1 MRLSLIHICSLDEF
15 DRWLA
20 DLDPF
25 SLADALADGDGRQI
39 LTPAQAER
47 MLDGY
52 HAARRWPPSASPC
65 LLYTSHQESGQ
76 VIFIDQKEKM
86 PTWLGANSQ
95 CKYHEFTKSREQ
107 GRYGLLTDVYD
118 EE

>member
-1 MRLSLIHICSLDEF
+1 MRSYKTRLNRLANLPQNKIPAFRVEHVDGTTRTLYGYQLVIPHDVRRVQYDPTQPCA
-15 DRWLA
+15 LA

-52 HAARRWPPSASPC
+52 HAARR
-65 LLYTSHQESGQ
+65 
-76 VIFIDQKEKM
+76 
-86 PTWLGANSQ
+86 
-95 CKYHEFTKSREQ
+95 
-107 GRYGLLTDVYD
+107 
-118 EE
+118 

>member
-1 MRLSLIHICSLDEF
+1 MRDISARLTALERWRLEQMAPVDPLSCSLDGF

-52 HAARRWPPSASPC
+52 HAARR
-65 LLYTSHQESGQ
+65 
-76 VIFIDQKEKM
+76 
-86 PTWLGANSQ
+86 
-95 CKYHEFTKSREQ
+95 
-107 GRYGLLTDVYD
+107 
-118 EE
+118 

>member
-1 MRLSLIHICSLDEF
+1 MIRDSFIKYLLD
-15 DRWLA
+15 
-20 DLDPF
+20 
-25 SLADALADGDGRQI
+25 
-39 LTPAQAER
+39 
-47 MLDGY
+47 
-52 HAARRWPPSASPC
+52 
-65 LLYTSHQESGQ
+65 HQESGQ

>member
-1 MRLSLIHICSLDEF
+1 MRDISARLTALERWRLEQMAPVDPLSCSLDEF

-47 MLDGY
+47 VLDGY
-52 HAARRWPPSASPC
+52 HAARR
-65 LLYTSHQESGQ
+65 
-76 VIFIDQKEKM
+76 
-86 PTWLGANSQ
+86 
-95 CKYHEFTKSREQ
+95 
-107 GRYGLLTDVYD
+107 
-118 EE
+118 

>member
-1 MRLSLIHICSLDEF
+1 M
-15 DRWLA
+15 
-20 DLDPF
+20 
-25 SLADALADGDGRQI
+25 
-39 LTPAQAER
+39 
-47 MLDGY
+47 
-52 HAARRWPPSASPC
+52 PP
-65 LLYTSHQESGQ
+65 YTRNQESGQ

>member
-1 MRLSLIHICSLDEF
+1 MYQAPTEVFFACLAFDERNFDYLLD
-15 DRWLA
+15 
-20 DLDPF
+20 
-25 SLADALADGDGRQI
+25 
-39 LTPAQAER
+39 
-47 MLDGY
+47 
-52 HAARRWPPSASPC
+52 
-65 LLYTSHQESGQ
+65 HQESGQ